1 MSLYGKTICFTLQ
14 RKRDDAR
21 LEAINAGAMVS
32 GTVTETTNIL
42 VCGSGVG
49 AKKPNDAEKKGVEV
63 WTEEQFKNELLS
75 GGGGGSSSSSKRQG
89 AAGGSSSS
97 SAQAAKKGKTADAQ
111 HPIDAS
117 GVLQAVKDGS
127 FDKFAGLLKS
137 QKKTVLRGISTAC
150 LQAATLGWCIKSPFM
165 ATATR
170 SRLS

>member
-1 MSLYGKTICFTLQ
+1 MSLYGKTICFTGTLQ

-63 WTEEQFKNELLS
+63 WTEEQFTSALS
-75 GGGGGSSSSSKRQG
+75 GVSSSSKKQA

-127 FDKFAGLLKS
+127 FAMFEALLES
-137 QKKTVLRGISTAC
+137 QKKLFFEDFNSLPQGRNFGVVH
-150 LQAATLGWCIKSPFM
+150 QKATQPRRRTS
-165 ATATR
+165 
-170 SRLS
+170 